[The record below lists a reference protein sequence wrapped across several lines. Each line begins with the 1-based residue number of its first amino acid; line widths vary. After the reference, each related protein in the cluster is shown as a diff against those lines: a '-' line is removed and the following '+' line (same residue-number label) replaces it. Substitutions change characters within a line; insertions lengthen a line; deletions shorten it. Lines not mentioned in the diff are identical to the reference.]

1 LTVLRTPQLKT
12 PARLIRLE
20 RSPTD
25 FGGFSETRLPQG
37 VIWGNFTPRPPEE
50 TRTEGDGVRLRQYAE
65 FTCRASGPAT
75 RGDLL
80 VISGNDWIILSV
92 SADPDADILISLE
105 RRR

>member
-1 LTVLRTPQLKT
+1 LTALSTRRLKT

-25 FGGFSETRLPQG
+25 FGGFTETRQAQG
-37 VIWGNFTPRPPEE
+37 VIWGDFTPRPPEDI
-50 TRTEGDGVRLRQYAE
+50 RTEGNGVRLRQYAE
-65 FTCRASGPAT
+65 FICRASGLAA

-80 VISGNDWIILSV
+80 SIETDDWIILSV
-92 SADPDADILISLE
+92 SLDAAGDTLISLE